1 MIVILCE
8 EPSMKTTL
16 EKLLEKFFPHKI
28 QGYDWQVLKFQ
39 GKNDLQ
45 RNIIP
50 TMQKWDYNQ
59 PTFLILRDADGAN
72 CCQLKQDLSLLAN
85 ESKKPYKIRIVCQQ
99 LESWFMGDLD
109 AISLAYP
116 RIQIEKN
123 KQKFRNPDRL
133 NNASEELSKI
143 TSDYTKLA
151 RAQKIAPH
159 LAPEKNVSHSF
170 QVFYKT
176 ISELITP

>member
-59 PTFLILRDADGAN
+59 PTFLILRDADAVPTSCRAHAAYVRGMHEKMMCMDMLN
-72 CCQLKQDLSLLAN
+72 K
-85 ESKKPYKIRIVCQQ
+85 YVHVC
-99 LESWFMGDLD
+99 MD
-109 AISLAYP
+109 
-116 RIQIEKN
+116 
-123 KQKFRNPDRL
+123 
-133 NNASEELSKI
+133 
-143 TSDYTKLA
+143 T
-151 RAQKIAPH
+151 
-159 LAPEKNVSHSF
+159 
-170 QVFYKT
+170 
-176 ISELITP
+176 